1 MPIPERSEAFAAL
14 NDATV
19 VCSLAHL
26 GSLCFDGPEAAV
38 FLHGQLS
45 SDVQALQAG
54 AAQWSSYNSP
64 KGRVLANLMLWRPAA
79 TEGVYRG
86 ALAAD
91 LTASIA
97 RRLGMFVLRAKVAVR
112 DASPDFAAVGVA
124 GPRACE
130 AVQAAF
136 GIAVAPS
143 RAVAFDHGTALGL
156 PDGRV
161 LIDVARD
168 RADAAMAAL
177 EAHATPAD
185 AAIWRYARIRAGVP
199 LVTAATSDQFVP
211 QALNW
216 ELLGGVS
223 FQKGCYPG
231 QEIVARMQ
239 YLGRLKERLFA
250 FRVEGDAAA
259 GARLYAASF
268 GEQACGTVID
278 AAPHPD
284 GGSALLA
291 VVQRA
296 AAEGDTVHLAT
307 VEGAALEPSPLP
319 YALPEPAAP
328 RGRST

>member
-64 KGRVLANLMLWRPAA
+64 KGRVLANLLVWRAPGDGGFEAL
-79 TEGVYRG
+79 
-86 ALAAD
+86 LAAD
-91 LTASIA
+91 LAAAVA
-97 RRLGMFVLRAKVAVR
+97 RRLAMFVLRAKVSVR
-112 DASPDFAAVGVA
+112 DVATERVRIGLA
-124 GPRACE
+124 GPGAK
-130 AVQAAF
+130 
-136 GIAVAPS
+136 S
-143 RAVAFDHGTALGL
+143 TLRAVLGAAPDAHCALEHDGVTLLGL
-156 PDGRV
+156 RDGRV
-161 LIDVARD
+161 ILAVAAERASALQEALAAHGTVADEDVWRWTRIAAGIPLITASTTD
-168 RADAAMAAL
+168 R
-177 EAHATPAD
+177 
-185 AAIWRYARIRAGVP
+185 
-199 LVTAATSDQFVP
+199 FVP

-216 ELLGGVS
+216 EVLGGVS

-250 FRVEGDAAA
+250 FRLAASPPAA
-259 GARLYAASF
+259 GTRLYAASF
-268 GEQACGTVID
+268 GDQPCGTVIE

-284 GGSALLA
+284 GGAALLA
-291 VVQRA
+291 VVQRS
-296 AAEGDTVHLAT
+296 AAEGDVVHA
-307 VEGAALEPSPLP
+307 GAPDGVPMTIAPLP
-319 YALPEPAAP
+319 YAVPEPAP
-328 RGRST
+328 VRGRMA